1 LTRTIRLSAAAQ
13 ADIVDI
19 LEYSEAQFGLGAR
32 QRYEELV
39 ATALRDIAE
48 EPDRPGSAARPE
60 LGGDIRSWHLRLSR
74 NHAKADG
81 STVRRPRHMV
91 LYTVIDET
99 SVGVLRVL
107 HDAMELH
114 RHIGESDAFADDGD

>member
-1 LTRTIRLSAAAQ
+1 LIRTIRLTSAAR

-19 LEYSEAQFGLGAR
+19 LEYSEAQFGLAAR
-32 QRYEELV
+32 QRYEHLV

-48 EPDRPGSAARPE
+48 EPKRPGSAPRPE

-74 NHAKADG
+74 ERANAGHG
-81 STVRRPRHMV
+81 VVRRPRHMI
-91 LYTVIDET
+91 LYTVIDEA

-114 RHIGESDAFADDGD
+114 RHVGGGDTFSGDGD

>member
-1 LTRTIRLSAAAQ
+1 MTRTIRLAAAAR

-19 LEYSEAQFGLGAR
+19 LEYSEAQFGLAAR
-32 QRYEELV
+32 QRYEHLV

-48 EPDRPGSAARPE
+48 EPERPGSAPRPE

-74 NHAKADG
+74 DRAKADG
-81 STVRRPRHMV
+81 GTVRQPRHMI
-91 LYTVIDET
+91 LYTVIGET

-114 RHIGESDAFADDGD
+114 RHIGEGDVFTGDDD